1 MLAVGPLRDL
11 AQRIG
16 IIKTPNDQ
24 PPLPS
29 IPWEGEQSVT
39 SCIRTIEDWCA
50 GEITRR
56 VTELSSAV
64 CLEVHTELRRQFE
77 AEFQVCKRYEAQF
90 DERLATTQR
99 HVKERLV
106 EEIAR
111 TETLLMD
118 GQKEYE
124 NSLRDNTQ
132 LGSLFRMGADLRE
145 MTAYLKGLRFSAAG
159 AQLEDMQSLN
169 IDPPGE
175 LCSSVSGDKDTLI
188 SKIQSFEEPYAKD
201 VSRRVAELTELLGSQ
216 IHHDLQS
223 DFNTKLRQQIEI
235 LSKEYQDRLDFQ
247 FSRWESERQALELKS
262 NT

>member
-11 AQRIG
+11 AQRLG
-16 IIKTPNDQ
+16 IIKTPNDE
-24 PPLPS
+24 PHVPS
-29 IPWEGEQSVT
+29 MLWEGEQSLT
-39 SCIRTIEDWCA
+39 SCMRTIEDWCA
-50 GEITRR
+50 SEITRR

-64 CLEVHTELRRQFE
+64 CLQVHTELRRQFE
-77 AEFQVCKRYEAQF
+77 AEFQIRKQYEAQF

-99 HVKERLV
+99 HAKDRLM

-111 TETLLMD
+111 TETLLME

-124 NSLRDNTQ
+124 NSLRDNTP
-132 LGSLFRMGADLRE
+132 LGSLLRMGADLRE
-145 MTAYLKGLRFSAAG
+145 MTAYIKGLKFYAG
-159 AQLEDMQSLN
+159 GAELEDMQPLN

-175 LCSSVSGDKDTLI
+175 LCSSVSEDRDTLT
-188 SKIQSFEEPYAKD
+188 SKIQSLEEPYAKD

-216 IHHDLQS
+216 VHDDLQS